1 MMTSYGWWLM
11 RMTHRRLN
19 WTHWSFCQVP
29 EIRKIRIKWT
39 SIRRRYDWSK
49 MFSILRNCRF
59 LEIGGFGKS
68 KTLWFDHGN
77 SGPQKILG
85 NNGQSRFTASDW
97 SDWLADFRPI
107 RGHRTDLPKNDEAIT
122 GTGQKWIWLVKNDH
136 LWAWTFLWW
145 VMMMTH
151 FVFTVID

>member
-39 SIRRRYDWSK
+39 SIGRRYDWSK
-49 MFSILRNCRF
+49 LFSILRNYRF
-59 LEIGGFGKS
+59 LEIEGFGQS
-68 KTLWFDHGN
+68 RTLWFNHGN

-85 NNGQSRFTASDW
+85 NNGCTQFMTSNWPDFEPIRSHKMDHPAKWW
-97 SDWLADFRPI
+97 SDNWHWPEMDI
-107 RGHRTDLPKNDEAIT
+107 I
-122 GTGQKWIWLVKNDH
+122 GQNDH

-145 VMMMTH
+145 VMLMSH
-151 FVFTVID
+151 FVFHVID